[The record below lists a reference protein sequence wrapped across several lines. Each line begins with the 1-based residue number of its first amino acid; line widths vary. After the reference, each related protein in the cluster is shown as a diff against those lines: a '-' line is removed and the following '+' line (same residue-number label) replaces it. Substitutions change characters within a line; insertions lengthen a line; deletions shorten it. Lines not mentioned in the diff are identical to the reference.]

1 MKMFK
6 RITALCLALVLSI
19 CLFGCSSEPEISLAD
34 SLAKGQELM
43 NPAGE
48 TGRQFELTI
57 EQGSNYKYLISGVM
71 KDGKMIASVVVA
83 HNGMKST
90 YKNLF
95 LVDGNHFSINMN
107 AALTALE
114 IEQSFEFA
122 ESDALQ
128 GKYLHLENGYKMLTE
143 YQNYLHSLNKTYIDG
158 LRGATENTGR
168 GGYEF
173 TYTAEALKPVLV
185 DMTNALTTSKDANI
199 AKVQGYI
206 TALCSS
212 NIDDYQRAMAYL
224 QDCID
229 IDTDE
234 VLKEHEQSSTHVYN
248 LLAQE
253 LKALTNLLTAEGSYV
268 RETIGYSEAEGA
280 SFTHE
285 ICMNDKNDKQI
296 ARIHLTVST
305 NNEVATINP
314 SECTYVQMKEFLPL
328 LLTNAKIHKGVGY
341 ETSDFPY
348 EVTYTQSA
356 ITLVEQH
363 DTYRAVHF
371 FDFTNGRL
379 NKYTVTFE
387 TYDYNMH
394 NALTYKYQQLNYQ
407 VATNNSS
414 ALSAGVGAGV
424 LEVYSEGLPAEYNT
438 GSIIQLLDSIKQIG
452 VPTYAP
458 IE

>member
-48 TGRQFELTI
+48 TDRQFELTI

-71 KDGKMIASVVVA
+71 KDGKMIASVVVT

-95 LVDGNHFSINMN
+95 IVDGNHFGINMN

-143 YQNYLHSLNKTYIDG
+143 YQSYLHSLNKTYIDG

-173 TYTAEALKPVLV
+173 IYSAEALKPVLT
-185 DMTNALTTSKDANI
+185 DMSNALTASKDANI
-199 AKVQGYI
+199 AKVQGYV
-206 TALCSS
+206 TELCGT

-248 LLAQE
+248 LLVQE
-253 LKALTNLLTAEGSYV
+253 LQALTNLLTAEGSYV
-268 RETIGYSEAEGA
+268 RETVLYSEAEGA

-285 ICMNDKNDKQI
+285 ICMNDKNEKQI
-296 ARIHLTVST
+296 ARINLTVST
-305 NNEVATINP
+305 NSEVATINP
-314 SECTYVQMKEFLPL
+314 NECTYVQMKEFLPL

-363 DTYRAVHF
+363 DTYRAIHF

-394 NALTYKYQQLNYQ
+394 NALTYKYQQLGYQ

-438 GSIIQLLDSIKQIG
+438 GSIIQLLDSIKKIG